1 MGIEESENY
10 DYAIPN
16 NSIIISNPPNSLEQN
31 QKIFINSKIPPRG
44 LNNIGATCYMNSVLQ
59 CLYHVYDLSN
69 EFLKS
74 YYDTQTLK
82 HELLIKMPMT
92 YALFNIIYKLTY
104 EKNKSVN
111 PKMFNDIISKNK
123 SFKKYEANDSKNL
136 VLYTLDNLN
145 KELNEFKLIT
155 ENKDLINP
163 IRFYGQKMNEANDI
177 VKSFNDNYNT
187 LIGDLF
193 HGLKLSE
200 YQCTVCQ
207 KSNKVYQIFNI
218 ITCPIQ
224 KAFEFKYKEINNQIE
239 RKLNIIDCFK
249 LEQNPVLFTGLN
261 KLFCDKC
268 QISNDGICNN
278 KIIIS
283 PKILILFLDRGHN
296 NQFMCDV
303 EFPNELDINEFLEEK
318 GKKYK
323 LIEVIEHLG
332 QSGESGH
339 FIACCKH
346 FNGEWIIFSDS
357 SIYYV
362 GREYKKTGI
371 PYLVFY
377 EREN

>member
-1 MGIEESENY
+1 MGIELNENY
-10 DYAIPN
+10 DYKIPIN
-16 NSIIISNPPNSLEQN
+16 QNIISGPSNLIQEN

-74 YYDTQTLK
+74 YFDTQTLK
-82 HELLIKMPMT
+82 YELLKKMPMT
-92 YALFNIIYKLTY
+92 FALFDIIYQLTY
-104 EKNKSVN
+104 GEKKSVN
-111 PKMFNDIISKNK
+111 PKIFNDIISKNK

-136 VLYTLDNLN
+136 VLYTLDNIN
-145 KELNEFKLIT
+145 KELNEYKLIT
-155 ENKDLINP
+155 ENINLISP
-163 IRFYGQKMNEANDI
+163 IRHYDQKVNEANDI

-193 HGLKLSE
+193 HGLKSSE

-224 KAFEFKYKEINNQIE
+224 KTFEFKYKQINNQTE

-249 LEQNPVLFTGLN
+249 LEQNPVFFIGMN
-261 KLFCDKC
+261 QLFCDKC
-268 QISNDGICNN
+268 QTSNDGICNN
-278 KIIIS
+278 KICIA
-283 PKILILFLDRGHN
+283 PKILILFLDRGQN

-303 EFPNELDINEFLEEK
+303 EFPKELDINEFVEEK
-318 GKKYK
+318 GQKYK

-346 FNGEWIIFSDS
+346 FDGEWYIFSDS
-357 SIYYV
+357 SVYHV
-362 GREYKKTGI
+362 GREYQKTGI
-371 PYLVFY
+371 PYLIFY